1 MIHILDSATID
12 RIAAGEVIDRPKSVV
27 KELCE
32 NAVDAGASAVSVEIA
47 GGGIDLIRVTDNGS

>member
-32 NAVDAGASAVSVEIA
+32 NAVDAGASAVSV
-47 GGGIDLIRVTDNGS
+47 